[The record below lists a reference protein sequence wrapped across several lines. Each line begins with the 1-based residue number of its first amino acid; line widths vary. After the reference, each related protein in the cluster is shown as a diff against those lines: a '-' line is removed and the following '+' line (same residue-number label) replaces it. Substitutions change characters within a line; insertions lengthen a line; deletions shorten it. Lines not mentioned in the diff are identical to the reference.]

1 MVKICPFCAA
11 TYPGEAANCPK
22 CGQAPKKIGPFET
35 YAPELAEAGG
45 GYDRNHFA
53 ALAPLEETNFWF
65 RARNRLLLWALKIY
79 GSRFSSLLEI
89 GCGTGYVLSGIAR
102 AFPHVR
108 LMGSEIFVAGLDIA
122 AERVSQAT
130 LLQMDARKIPF
141 IEEFDVVGAFDVL
154 EHIEQD
160 QVVMG
165 QIHAAL
171 KPAGIFLATVPQ
183 HKWLWSTFDDSSHH
197 VRRYTAGEL
206 HRKLRKAGFEII
218 RSTSFVSLLLPLMV
232 LSRLKQKRQE
242 TFREDSFM
250 EELRLAPWLNA
261 VLFGIL
267 QLELAFLRLGV
278 NFPLGGSRLV
288 VAKKPTA
295 RRTSC

>member
-1 MVKICPFCAA
+1 
-11 TYPGEAANCPK
+11 
-22 CGQAPKKIGPFET
+22 
-35 YAPELAEAGG
+35 
-45 GYDRNHFA
+45 
-53 ALAPLEETNFWF
+53 
-65 RARNRLLLWALKIY
+65 
-79 GSRFSSLLEI
+79 
-89 GCGTGYVLSGIAR
+89 
-102 AFPHVR
+102 
-108 LMGSEIFVAGLDIA
+108 
-122 AERVSQAT
+122 
-130 LLQMDARKIPF
+130 LQMDARKIPF